1 MNDDTKR
8 HTKGRSLRT
17 TYLLLAALI
26 AILLVSGAI
35 AANFYIEILNSRNA
49 ESLQLRNAATDIID
63 KLRHHVW
70 RVETRLNTIFTP
82 HATDD
87 QKSMLRDL
95 DLAIQELHKLDALK
109 PEGTAS
115 LTNTITLLNDDL
127 LILQSK
133 VLELIELSQDPNWV
147 FPILPYL
154 SDTLLASNQAFSAAI
169 STALDE
175 IGNEKPNTHT
185 MEMYRGVTQ
194 LRDLWRRQILDFR
207 AVVIRIIGLNQT
219 ENLPQEK
226 NLELRQEVILEKID
240 SIENLYQQ
248 DPFGFDT
255 GDALKTMRYR
265 AKKWFADYKSFE
277 KITASNIL
285 RTDVHYI
292 KTEIQPVQRQVAKYL
307 TELERI
313 VQQWSTEN
321 IYNVESAA
329 NKIIIEIWL
338 LTIISLLFL
347 GLAYNIISRTLLR
360 PISQLSDDLRKDSHT
375 NSTHSLSIKGKGLA
389 INSQEINS
397 LIDSYNNMKQIIS
410 ARDKELMKI
419 NQELENQ
426 VKLRTIELENR
437 NNELK
442 TFNYSVS
449 HDLRS
454 PLRSID
460 GFSLALLEDCEDQ
473 LNDVGKD
480 YLKRIRNNSQR
491 MGELIDDM
499 LQLSAVSHSEI
510 RTELVNLSDL
520 AQTVFAA
527 LKEQQPDRQVEMSVE
542 NGITTKGDKKLL
554 QIVLENLI
562 GNAWKYSKKQQIAK
576 IEFGEFLKG
585 NKRIFFIKDNGA
597 GFNMEYKNKLFGVF
611 QRLHNSEYEGT
622 GIGLATVKRIID
634 RHGGNIWAN
643 AKENIGATFYF
654 TLK

>member
-1 MNDDTKR
+1 MNDATKC
-8 HTKGRSLRT
+8 HIKGRSLRK

-26 AILLVSGAI
+26 SILLVSGAI
-35 AANFYIEILNSRNA
+35 AASFYIGILNSRNA

-63 KLRHHVW
+63 NLRDDVW

-95 DLAIQELHKLDALK
+95 DLAIQELQKLGALNSK
-109 PEGTAS
+109 GTES
-115 LTNTITLLNDDL
+115 LTNTIASLNDDL

-133 VLELIELSQDPNWV
+133 VLKLIDLSQDPNWV

-154 SDTLLASNQAFSAAI
+154 SDTLLASNQAFSTAI

-175 IGNEKPNTHT
+175 IGNEKTNTQT

-219 ENLPQEK
+219 ANLTQEK
-226 NLELRQEVILEKID
+226 NLELRQEVILGKID
-240 SIENLYQQ
+240 FIENLYLQG
-248 DPFGFDT
+248 PFGFDT
-255 GDALKTMRYR
+255 EDAIETMRYS
-265 AKKWFADYKSFE
+265 ANKWFADYKSFE

-292 KTEIQPVQRQVAKYL
+292 KTEIQPVQHQVAKHL

-321 IYNVESAA
+321 VYNVESAA

-347 GLAYNIISRTLLR
+347 GMAYNILSRTLLR
-360 PISQLSDDLRKDSHT
+360 PISQLSDDLRKDSHANNT
-375 NSTHSLSIKGKGLA
+375 QSLSIKGKGLSV
-389 INSQEINS
+389 NSQEVNS

-437 NNELK
+437 NSELK

-449 HDLRS
+449 HDLRA

-460 GFSLALLEDCEDQ
+460 GFSLALLEDCEDR
-473 LNDVGKD
+473 LNDAGKD
-480 YLKRIRNNSQR
+480 YLKRIRNNAQR

-499 LQLSAVSHSEI
+499 LQLSAVSRSEI
-510 RTELVNLSDL
+510 RSELVNLSDL
-520 AQTVFAA
+520 AQTVFSA
-527 LKEQQPDRQVEMSVE
+527 LKEQQPDRHVEISVK

-562 GNAWKYSKKQQIAK
+562 GNAWKYSKKQQTAK
-576 IEFGEFLKG
+576 IEFGELQKDD
-585 NKRIFFIKDNGA
+585 KHIFFIRDNGA

-622 GIGLATVKRIID
+622 GIGLATVKRIIE
-634 RHGGNIWAN
+634 RHGGKVWAN

-654 TLK
+654 TLT

>member
-1 MNDDTKR
+1 MNDAAKR
-8 HTKGRSLRT
+8 QTIGRSLRT
-17 TYLLLAALI
+17 TYLLLAASI
-26 AILLVSGAI
+26 ATLLVSGAI
-35 AANFYIEILNSRNA
+35 AASFYIGILSSKNA
-49 ESLQLRNAATDIID
+49 ESLQLRNTATDIID
-63 KLRHHVW
+63 NLRDYVW

-95 DLAIQELHKLDALK
+95 GLAIQELQKLDALEPK
-109 PEGTAS
+109 GAAS
-115 LTNTITLLNDDL
+115 LTNTITSLNDDL
-127 LILQSK
+127 LVLQSK
-133 VLELIELSQDPNWV
+133 IIKLIDLSQDPNWV

-154 SDTLLASNQAFSAAI
+154 SDTLLASNQAFSTAI

-175 IGNEKPNTHT
+175 IGNEEPNTQT
-185 MEMYRGVTQ
+185 MEMYRGVTE

-207 AVVIRIIGLNQT
+207 AIVIRIIGLNQT
-219 ENLPQEK
+219 ANLTQEK
-226 NLELRQEVILEKID
+226 NLELRQEVIMEKID
-240 SIENLYQQ
+240 SIENLYLQG
-248 DPFGFDT
+248 PFGFDT
-255 GDALKTMRYR
+255 EDAIKTMRYR
-265 AKKWFADYKSFE
+265 ANKWFSDYKSFE

-285 RTDVHYI
+285 RTDFHYI
-292 KTEIQPVQRQVAKYL
+292 KTEIQPVQHQVAKHL

-321 IYNVESAA
+321 VYNVENAA

-360 PISQLSDDLRKDSHT
+360 PISQLSDDLRKDSHAS
-375 NSTHSLSIKGKGLA
+375 STQSLSIKGKGLA
-389 INSQEINS
+389 VNSQEVNS

-410 ARDKELMKI
+410 ARDKELMRI

-437 NNELK
+437 NSELK

-473 LNDVGKD
+473 LNDAGKD
-480 YLKRIRNNSQR
+480 YLRRIRNSAQR

-499 LQLSAVSHSEI
+499 LQLSAVSRSEI
-510 RTELVNLSDL
+510 RSELVNLSDL
-520 AQTVFAA
+520 AQTVFAT
-527 LKEQQPDRQVEMSVE
+527 LKEQQPGRQVEISVK

-554 QIVLENLI
+554 HIVLENLI
-562 GNAWKYSKKQQIAK
+562 GNAWKYSKKRQIAK
-576 IEFGEFLKG
+576 IEFGELQKD
-585 NKRIFFIKDNGA
+585 NKHIFFIKDNGA
-597 GFNMEYKNKLFGVF
+597 GFNMEYENKLFGVF

-622 GIGLATVKRIID
+622 GIGLATVKRIIE
-634 RHGGNIWAN
+634 RHGGKVWAN

-654 TLK
+654 TLT

>member
-1 MNDDTKR
+1 
-8 HTKGRSLRT
+8 
-17 TYLLLAALI
+17 
-26 AILLVSGAI
+26 
-35 AANFYIEILNSRNA
+35 
-49 ESLQLRNAATDIID
+49 
-63 KLRHHVW
+63 
-70 RVETRLNTIFTP
+70 
-82 HATDD
+82 
-87 QKSMLRDL
+87 MLRDL
-95 DLAIQELHKLDALK
+95 DLAIQELQKLDALK

-115 LTNTITLLNDDL
+115 LTNTIILLNDDL

-154 SDTLLASNQAFSAAI
+154 SDTLLASNQAFSEAI

-175 IGNEKPNTHT
+175 IGNEKPDTHT
-185 MEMYRGVTQ
+185 MEIYRGVTQ

-219 ENLPQEK
+219 ENLPQKK

-255 GDALKTMRYR
+255 EDALETMRYR
-265 AKKWFADYKSFE
+265 ANKWFADYSSFE

-313 VQQWSTEN
+313 VQQWSTKN

-375 NSTHSLSIKGKGLA
+375 NSAHSLSIKGKGLA
-389 INSQEINS
+389 INCQEINS
-397 LIDSYNNMKQIIS
+397 LIDSYNKMKQIIS

-437 NNELK
+437 NNELR

-473 LNDVGKD
+473 LNDIGKD
-480 YLKRIRNNSQR
+480 YLKRIRNNAQR

-499 LQLSAVSHSEI
+499 LQLSAVSRSEI

-520 AQTVFAA
+520 AQSVFAA

-576 IEFGEFLKG
+576 IEFGEFQKG
-585 NKRIFFIKDNGA
+585 KKRIFFIKDNGA

-611 QRLHNSEYEGT
+611 QRLHDSEYEGT

-634 RHGGNIWAN
+634 RHGGKIWAN